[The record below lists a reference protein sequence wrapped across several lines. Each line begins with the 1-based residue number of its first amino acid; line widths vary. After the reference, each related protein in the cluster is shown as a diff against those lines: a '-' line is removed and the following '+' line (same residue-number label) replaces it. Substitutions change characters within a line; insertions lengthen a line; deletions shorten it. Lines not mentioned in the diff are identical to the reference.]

1 MNQTKKSPL
10 LNRKETQATLNMVKV
25 ITTAGAI
32 SMTVAGWGLLALID
46 ARNAVNAQAAQSDPA
61 VAVAAPPSGPAGRSS
76 PSGASNNAPANVPA
90 APTPTPQPVNQLD
103 IVQWV
108 QDNAGDQIAV
118 VRDNRGTLWYVMGSD
133 VPRIEAGQQPEYQPQ
148 PVRTTTRSRAS

>member
-1 MNQTKKSPL
+1 MDQPKRKPL
-10 LNRKETQATLNMVKV
+10 LNRKETQTTLNAVKI

-32 SMTVAGWGLLALID
+32 SMTIAGWGLLALID
-46 ARNAVNAQAAQSDPA
+46 ARNSVNAQAANQPVAIAAQSQVSNGGSAGDPIA
-61 VAVAAPPSGPAGRSS
+61 
-76 PSGASNNAPANVPA
+76 
-90 APTPTPQPVNQLD
+90 TPTPQPANRLD

-133 VPRIEAGQQPEYQPQ
+133 VPRIEAGQQPIYQPV